1 MIKIA
6 ITGNIASGKSTVEEY
21 LKIQGYTVFDTDKIA
36 HKILAKSSLIKETF
50 KDFDIITDGIID
62 RKKLGKIVFENK
74 NKLKE
79 LEAIIHPEVKNEI
92 LKIFNDY
99 KNKDIIFISVPQLFE
114 AGLESL
120 FDKIIFVSTDD
131 ELRLNRL
138 MKRSGL
144 TRKEA
149 LTRINAQISEEKK
162 KAKSDYVIFNN
173 SDLENLHHQ
182 VQQILKD
189 IK

>member
-21 LKIQGYTVFDTDKIA
+21 LKTQGYTVFDTDKIA
-36 HKILAKSSLIKETF
+36 HKILDKSSLIKETF

-99 KNKDIIFISVPQLFE
+99 KNKDTIFISVPQLFE

-182 VQQILKD
+182 VQKILKD